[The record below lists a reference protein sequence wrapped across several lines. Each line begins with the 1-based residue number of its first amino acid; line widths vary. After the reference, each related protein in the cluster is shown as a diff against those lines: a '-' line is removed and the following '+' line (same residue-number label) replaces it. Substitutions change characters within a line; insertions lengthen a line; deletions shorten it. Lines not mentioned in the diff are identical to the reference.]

1 MARINILDSSVYNQ
15 ISAGEVVENPSSVV
29 KELVENSI
37 DAGANSVTVM
47 IEDGGIKSISVIDN
61 GCGIEKEDLPKTVL
75 PHATSKILSAKDL
88 LTIGTLGFRGEALA
102 SISAISEVIIKS
114 KYIEA
119 DNAYELIVK
128 GGEISNE
135 SITNLSIGTSITV
148 NNIFYNTPARYKFL
162 KTKKGEESLITKLM
176 QDFIF
181 ANPDV
186 AFKYYIDNELVY
198 QTNGDGLNNAIYAV
212 YTGDIADNLIPL
224 SLSEKNH
231 TVTGY
236 TARPSTPAV
245 YSNRNRQN
253 FIVNGRII
261 EDNTLAIIVQN
272 AYGESL
278 MKRTFPTII
287 LDIVMPFELVDVNVH
302 PNKKE
307 VRFAN
312 SKQVYGLVYNAIKNA
327 LEKDNEE
334 RQAKLF
340 ENVYNIA
347 KENAQESLPKTPN
360 NDEIIFPSAK
370 YSSDME
376 IASYS
381 YSNAPKIEIFEDIT
395 YKDDINLKESVD
407 AQKEFFKK
415 IENPKISINY
425 RIIGQLFD
433 TYILVEYNDTFL
445 LIDQH
450 AAHERILYDKLLSQT
465 ESDIVAQELLFPY
478 TANIDEEKIPSITSN
493 IKILKSLGFEISI
506 DSGKIRLT
514 AIPYLLIHIDL
525 DGFLNE
531 LIEDTEL
538 FAKITDICTIKEKI
552 AQKACKKAI
561 KSGDNLNEG
570 QLDYVINYFFEKGMP
585 LQCPHG
591 RPTTIKLT
599 KTEIEKLFGRIV

>member
-1 MARINILDSSVYNQ
+1 MARINILHSSVYNQ

-119 DNAYELIVK
+119 DDAYELIVK

-135 SITNLSIGTSITV
+135 SITNLSVGTSITV

-181 ANPDV
+181 ANPFV

-198 QTNGDGLNNAIYAV
+198 QTNGDGLNNAVYAV